1 MSKRYIAPCM
11 EFVDVEVEG
20 LLALSVSDKQADPE
34 EKVLSNSRR
43 GEWGDLWSAE

>member
-1 MSKRYIAPCM
+1 MTKRYISPCM
-11 EFVDVEVEG
+11 DFINVEVERM
-20 LLALSVSDKQADPE
+20 LALSLSDRQADSE